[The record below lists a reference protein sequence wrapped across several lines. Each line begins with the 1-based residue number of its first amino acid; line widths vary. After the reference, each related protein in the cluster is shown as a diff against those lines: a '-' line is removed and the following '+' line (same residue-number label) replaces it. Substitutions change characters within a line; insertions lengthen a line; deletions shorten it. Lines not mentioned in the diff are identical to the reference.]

1 MLELGC
7 NTGVVLIGLAK
18 RFPNSRFLGRD
29 ITECSIQQARNTAIS
44 MNLKNIEF
52 DVLDVMNLPKD
63 LSDKYD
69 WCFLQDVLN
78 SLSNPEKGLSE
89 MYRCLKPGRMFCLI
103 EGAVTESMAQHAN
116 NNHALFYYTGST
128 FVCLPSSFQHAN
140 SAALGAMCRAD
151 DKSGFKII
159 SETDN
164 KKDEY
169 SKLFVCQK

>member
-18 RFPNSRFLGRD
+18 RFPNSRFLGGD

-52 DVLDVMNLPKD
+52 DVLDVMNLRKD

-78 SLSNPEKGLSE
+78 SLSNPEKGPL
-89 MYRCLKPGRMFCLI
+89 
-103 EGAVTESMAQHAN
+103 A
-116 NNHALFYYTGST
+116 
-128 FVCLPSSFQHAN
+128 
-140 SAALGAMCRAD
+140 
-151 DKSGFKII
+151 
-159 SETDN
+159 
-164 KKDEY
+164 
-169 SKLFVCQK
+169 